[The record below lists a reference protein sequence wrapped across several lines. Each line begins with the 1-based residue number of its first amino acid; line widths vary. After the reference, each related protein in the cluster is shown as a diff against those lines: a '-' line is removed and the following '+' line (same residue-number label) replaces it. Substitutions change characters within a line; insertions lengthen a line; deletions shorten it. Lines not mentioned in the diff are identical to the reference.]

1 MGTRVADKVALVT
14 GGARGIGRAQAVR
27 LAEEGADLI
36 VVDRCAP
43 VEHSTTPGSSS
54 AELAETV
61 RQVESIGRRIVP
73 FEADV
78 RDQAALDAAVSEG
91 VIELGRLDI
100 VCAAAGISSA
110 GPAVELGEETW
121 QTMLD
126 VNLTGVWKTC
136 KAAIPHMI
144 ESGRGGSIVLIS
156 SIAGLRGLVGVGH
169 YAAAKTGVV
178 GLMQSLAQELAEFN
192 IRVNTVHPAN
202 TRTPMIQNA
211 GTMHSFCPGEEHP
224 TQEQFE
230 AGTASMHLL
239 PVPMLEPIDIAN
251 ACLFL
256 ASEEARYI
264 TGVTLPVDAGA
275 LREIGAAAGARPRS
289 PSIRSRHGGD
299 VPCGGIPASSMRRE
313 CDCLPHTSISRWGT
327 DEDV

>member
-1 MGTRVADKVALVT
+1 MSTRLTGKTALIT

-27 LAEEGADLI
+27 FAEEGANVI

-54 AELAETV
+54 ADLAETV
-61 RQVESIGRRIVP
+61 RQVQALGRRIIT

-78 RDQAALDAAVSEG
+78 RDQDALNSAVTEG
-91 VIELGRLDI
+91 VAELGRLDI
-100 VCAAAGISSA
+100 LCATAGISSA
-110 GPAVELGEETW
+110 GPAVELTEDTW

-136 KAAIPHMI
+136 KAAIPHMLG
-144 ESGRGGSIVLIS
+144 SGHGGSIVLIS

-169 YAAAKTGVV
+169 YVAAKTGVV
-178 GLMQSLAQELAEFN
+178 GLMRALAQELAESG

-202 TRTPMIQNA
+202 TRTTMIQNE
-211 GTMHSFCPGEEHP
+211 GTMRSFCPGTDHP

-239 PVPMLEPIDIAN
+239 PVPMLEPADIAN

-256 ASEEARYI
+256 ASDEARYI
-264 TGVTLPVDAGA
+264 TGVTLPVDAG
-275 LREIGAAAGARPRS
+275 
-289 PSIRSRHGGD
+289 HC
-299 VPCGGIPASSMRRE
+299 VK
-313 CDCLPHTSISRWGT
+313 
-327 DEDV
+327 